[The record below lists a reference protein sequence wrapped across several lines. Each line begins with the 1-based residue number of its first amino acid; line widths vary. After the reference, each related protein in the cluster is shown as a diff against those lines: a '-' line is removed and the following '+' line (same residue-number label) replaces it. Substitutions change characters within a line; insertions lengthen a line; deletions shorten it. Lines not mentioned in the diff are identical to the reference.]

1 MRSISTE
8 AVPSSSNIGNQHR
21 SSSLDGA
28 IPVVGA
34 RPNQQDS
41 PEHHRSNSLERM
53 RHQQLSP
60 VVSNR
65 TVGGFLSGAA
75 EILNDD
81 DGVFNDGVGGDGD
94 GGGAE
99 GRGRGESG
107 ASMRVV
113 LKRVPKTSPP
123 ATKKPKRQSTPAVQL
138 TAVKKSSILSRR
150 RNSAPIIF
158 GLALG
163 VVPPN
168 SPASANGQPLASFI
182 EGSTGASFTGAAGA
196 SDEEGGSELGDDPES
211 VLSEEDSATGTL
223 GGSRTRP
230 DSGIITTFDSSMGT
244 IVPDSRECHDA
255 SEVAGAD
262 AIDILFDDDRG
273 DGEHSLVEDLWGL
286 RELQQQRGLHAALQ
300 SDMCELLQYNVELR
314 IQNAH
319 LQKHLVQLEAQR
331 LAIQVS
337 S

>member
-8 AVPSSSNIGNQHR
+8 AVPNSSNIGNRHR
-21 SSSLDGA
+21 SSSLDSA

-60 VVSNR
+60 VVTNR
-65 TVGGFLSGAA
+65 TVDGYLSGAA

-81 DGVFNDGVGGDGD
+81 DGVFNDGGGGDGD
-94 GGGAE
+94 GGDAE

-113 LKRVPKTSPP
+113 LKRVPKAAPP
-123 ATKKPKRQSTPAVQL
+123 ATKKLKRQSTPAVQL

-150 RNSAPIIF
+150 RNSAPNIF
-158 GLALG
+158 GLALD

-182 EGSTGASFTGAAGA
+182 EGSTMDAAAGA
-196 SDEEGGSELGDDPES
+196 SASDEEDGSESGDDSDS

-244 IVPDSRECHDA
+244 IVPDSRGRHGA
-255 SEVAGAD
+255 SEAAGAD
-262 AIDILFDDDRG
+262 AIDIHFDDDRG
-273 DGEHSLVEDLWGL
+273 DGEYSLVEDLWGL

-300 SDMCELLQYNVELR
+300 SDMCELLQYNAELR

-319 LQKHLVQLEAQR
+319 LQKHLMQLEAQR
-331 LAIQVS
+331 LTIQAS